1 MGTLKLMLI
10 AFLLTNFCAIPEL
23 QAADLFREQSGVD
36 SAVERYKVS
45 GKDVVIAILDR
56 GIEWQNPDFIGP
68 DGKTRIKW
76 LLDMSGQNW
85 CDDPRNPRA
94 DEYSADEINAAL
106 AGRSI
111 LNSRDAVGHGTVT
124 AGIAAGNGRSFG
136 DGIHHGVAP
145 EADLIIV
152 KMTSDGALQHDGQP
166 SEEAFNGCIG
176 QALDWLNQKIEH
188 AGKPVVALINSGV
201 QLSGPLD
208 GTSIVSRK
216 IEQVFGNRPGRIFV
230 APSGDEAGLPT
241 HAGGDYSNSTI
252 VNISRSSGDQTQLDK
267 WSQLAIWFK
276 GPPASIAVEFD
287 DVDHGSLT
295 ARTDVPGEQDNQN
308 RGGEIY
314 LHVYEPGQEP
324 YPTTSVGIDRFVNLA
339 FKGHASTG
347 RITLHSLP
355 AEVGRFDMYSD
366 LYWDPYGN
374 PKAVTTFADHFVSGR
389 LTDYASTRSA
399 IVIGAYVSTNTW
411 TDIDGNPQSNSDD
424 VPQQIWK
431 GSAGGPTRD
440 GRHLGVDVAAPGE
453 NVFASYASHSVWATP
468 DRRWALIQDGGGHY
482 GLQGATSGAA
492 PIAVGAIALMLEM
505 KPDLTSDQVRDL
517 LRKTASHDGITVP
530 IPDDSWGYGR
540 INVRAALDLLCSLY
554 HSPKCSN

>member
-1 MGTLKLMLI
+1 MGALKLCF
-10 AFLLTNFCAIPEL
+10 AVFLFTSLCAMQEL
-23 QAADLFREQSGVD
+23 QAADLFREQSKVD
-36 SAVERYKVS
+36 SAVERYGVS
-45 GKDVVIAILDR
+45 GKDVIIAILDR

-85 CDDPRNPRA
+85 CDPHNPRA
-94 DEYSADEINAAL
+94 VEYSADEINAAL
-106 AGRSI
+106 AGRSV
-111 LNSRDAVGHGTVT
+111 LTSRDAVGHGTVT
-124 AGIAAGNGRSFG
+124 AGIAAGNGRSLPG
-136 DGIHHGVAP
+136 GIHHGVAP

-152 KMTSDGALQHDGQP
+152 KLTSDGAPQHDEQP

-176 QALDWLNQKIEH
+176 QALDWLDQKIEH
-188 AGKPVVALINSGV
+188 AGKPVVALINSGG
-201 QLSGPLD
+201 QLWGPQD

-230 APSGDEAGLPT
+230 APSGDEGGLQT
-241 HAGGDYSNSTI
+241 HAGGDYSKSTTI
-252 VNISRSSGDQTQLDK
+252 VNLSRSSGEWTQL
-267 WSQLAIWFK
+267 AMWFK

-287 DVDHGSLT
+287 DDRGSLT
-295 ARTDVPGEQDNQN
+295 ARTDVPREHDIQN
-308 RGGEIY
+308 EGNEIY

-324 YPTTSVGIDRFVNLA
+324 DPTTSVGIDRFVNLA

-366 LYWDPYGN
+366 LNWDPNGN
-374 PKAVTTFADHFVSGR
+374 PKAVTTFTADNVVSGR

-411 TDIDGNPQSNSDD
+411 TDIDGNPESNSDD
-424 VPQQIWK
+424 VPQQLWK

-440 GRHLGVDVAAPGE
+440 GRRALDVVTPGE
-453 NVFASYASHSVWATP
+453 NVFATYASNSYWAANTSN
-468 DRRWALIQDGGGHY
+468 LIQDGGGHY
-482 GLQGATSGAA
+482 GLQRATSGAA

-517 LRKTASHDGITVP
+517 LHKTASKDGITVP
-530 IPDDSWGYGR
+530 IPDDNWGYGR
-540 INVRAALDLLCSLY
+540 IDVRAALDLLCSLY
-554 HSPKCSN
+554 QSPKCAN